1 MNGKLVW
8 ALATVILTAA
18 ACSKQAARVSVSAR
32 AETPA
37 DGGTTTGCAGLSLNG
52 GEVCVTDVQIEIRK
66 VKLEGPANPANE
78 NGNADAGTAD
88 DGSGHM
94 LVADQKGGGDSGED
108 EDEDNEVRVGP
119 CPLHLSGSDLQT
131 GVLSPTICAGDVPDG
146 TYNELRI
153 VIAPIDAAADASAV
167 PSVAITGTFT
177 PPGASA
183 ATAFAFVSNLKVVQ
197 KNETTIT
204 IDAANSKSLT
214 VSFDPKNWFTA
225 ADGTTSLDPSDAA
238 NQAQIETNI
247 KASIKSF
254 EDDDHDGHDDHGG
267 DGSGHH

>member
-1 MNGKLVW
+1 MNGKLGW
-8 ALATVILTAA
+8 ALAMVILTAA

-37 DGGTTTGCAGLSLNG
+37 DGGTTAGCAGLSLNG
-52 GEVCVTDVQIEIRK
+52 GDVCVTDVQIEIRK
-66 VKLEGPANPANE
+66 VKLEGPANE
-78 NGNADAGTAD
+78 NANADAGAAN

-94 LVADQKGGGDSGED
+94 LVADQKGSTDSGED
-108 EDEDNEVRVGP
+108 VDEDNEVRVGP
-119 CPLHLSGSDLQT
+119 CPLHLSGSDLQA
-131 GVLSPTICAGDVPDG
+131 GILSPTICAGDVPDG

-167 PSVAITGTFT
+167 PSVTIAGTFK
-177 PPGASA
+177 G
-183 ATAFAFVSNLKVVQ
+183 TAFAFVSSLKVVQ

-214 VSFDPKNWFTA
+214 ISFDPASWFTA
-225 ADGTTSLDPSDAA
+225 ADGATSLDPGAAA
-238 NQAQIETNI
+238 NQAQIEANI

-254 EDDDHDGHDDHGG
+254 EDDDRDGHDDHGG

>member
-52 GEVCVTDVQIEIRK
+52 GDVCVTDVQIEIRK
-66 VKLEGPANPANE
+66 VKLEGPANE
-78 NGNADAGTAD
+78 NANADAGAAD

-94 LVADQKGGGDSGED
+94 LVADQKGGNDSD

-119 CPLHLSGSDLQT
+119 CPLHLSGSDLQAGT
-131 GVLSPTICAGDVPDG
+131 LSPTICAGDVPDG

-153 VIAPIDAAADASAV
+153 VIASIDAAADASAV
-167 PSVAITGTFT
+167 PSVTIAGTFK
-177 PPGASA
+177 G
-183 ATAFAFVSNLKVVQ
+183 TAFAFLSSLKVVQ

-214 VSFDPKNWFTA
+214 ISFDPASWFMA
-225 ADGTTSLDPSDAA
+225 ADSVTSLDPGAAA
-238 NQAQIETNI
+238 NQAQIEANI